1 MVVPFQIITETGLLS
16 FIGITTIFGT
26 PDDVTLQELAVK
38 SFSPV
43 NTQTSAALA
52 GLVSTGVIS

>member
-1 MVVPFQIITETGLLS
+1 VVVTFQILTEAGLLS
-16 FIGITTIFGT
+16 FISTTTIFGT

-38 SFSPV
+38 SFFPV